1 MSIEL
6 CWLEE
11 RLNGAGAPLIIDG
24 GMGTE
29 LEKSGV
35 PMDGKVWSGAAVL
48 SHPEVVR
55 GTHEDFIA
63 AGAEV
68 IIANTFAAARHMLEP
83 GGLGDQVREINFNA
97 VKLAQQ
103 ARDNAATNAVAIAGS
118 ICEWAPADDP
128 RWNTPESVGRS
139 VREQAEILAQAGVD
153 FFALEM
159 CELVDFSEA
168 AIDAALEFDLPVWL
182 GLSARSFPGCE
193 SLSVFDDES
202 LDFESLVQRLA
213 RYPAMMMNVMH
224 TPVTDIEEALGIVR
238 RYWQGPVGV
247 YPESG
252 YFTMPNWQFVD
263 VIEPAQLV
271 EMARHWVAGGV
282 RMVGGCCGL
291 GPAHIAAL
299 HEAFNPGVSGPRA
312 TASTG
317 LK

>member
-1 MSIEL
+1 MNSDIS
-6 CWLEE
+6 WLED
-11 RLNGAGAPLIIDG
+11 RLSGAGPPLIIDG

-48 SHPEVVR
+48 SHPDVVR
-55 GTHEDFIA
+55 STHENFIA

-68 IIANTFAAARHMLEP
+68 IIANTFAAGRHMLEP
-83 GGLGDQVREINFNA
+83 GGLGDQVREININA
-97 VKLAQQ
+97 VRLAQQ
-103 ARDNAATNAVAIAGS
+103 ARDNAATGAVAIAGS

-159 CELVDFSEA
+159 CEWVDFSVA
-168 AIDAALEFDLPVWL
+168 AIDAAMEFDLPVWL
-182 GLSARSFPGCE
+182 GPSARRFPGCAT
-193 SLSVFDDES
+193 LSVFDEEA

-224 TPVTDIEEALGIVR
+224 TPVTDIDEALEIVR
-238 RYWQGPVGV
+238 RYWRGPVGV

-263 VIEPAQLV
+263 VIEPDQLV
-271 EMARHWVAGGV
+271 EMAHRWVDDGV

-299 HEAFNPGVSGPRA
+299 REAFNP
-312 TASTG
+312 
-317 LK
+317 

>member
-1 MSIEL
+1 MGNDLSWI
-6 CWLEE
+6 EE
-11 RLNGAGAPLIIDG
+11 RLRGQGPPLVIDG

-48 SHPEVVR
+48 SHPDAVR
-55 GTHEDFIA
+55 GTHEEFIA

-68 IIANTFAAARHMLEP
+68 IIANTFATARHMLEP
-83 GGLGDQVREINFNA
+83 GGLGDEVREINVQA
-97 VKLAQQ
+97 VRLAQQ
-103 ARDNAATNAVAIAGS
+103 ARDNAAVDAVAIAGS

-128 RWNTPESVGRS
+128 RWNSPESVGGS

-159 CELVDFSEA
+159 CELVDFSQAAVEA
-168 AIDAALEFDLPVWL
+168 TLEFDLPIWL
-182 GLSARSFPGCE
+182 GLSARRFPGCGT
-193 SLSVFDDES
+193 LSVFDEET

-224 TPVTDIEEALGIVR
+224 TPVTDIDEALGIVG

-263 VIEPAQLV
+263 VIEPDQLV
-271 EMARHWVAGGV
+271 EMARHWVDGGV

-299 HEAFNPGVSGPRA
+299 REAFNS
-312 TASTG
+312 
-317 LK
+317 